1 MFFLDGSVGVVQ
13 FYLEKERMS
22 FKYSVLKKAVKIIN
36 MRKMFDDSP
45 ENLVARAKK
54 QNSNTPIPEL
64 ADKDFDISRIDVMGF
79 PVIKMI
85 HKSKS
90 EKANLFIIG
99 GGRNLS
105 ALLLKFPNAF
115 GTGVDYSELSV
126 KKARDYNRV
135 LIEDNRCDVVQG
147 DVSALKLKRNNY
159 DLATAFETIYFW
171 PGLEKCFAQVA
182 STLKRGSTFMIVN
195 ESDGN
200 DRPSKKYEKIIEGMK
215 VYTADQ
221 IAVALQR
228 AGFGNI
234 RVEHHRSKPWIAVY
248 AVKV

>member
-45 ENLVARAKK
+45 ENLVVRAKK

-99 GGRNLS
+99 GGMIKCPRPGSIKKALKIAKLTDLDLYIPLLS
-105 ALLLKFPNAF
+105 ALH
-115 GTGVDYSELSV
+115 GLSGH
-126 KKARDYNRV
+126 
-135 LIEDNRCDVVQG
+135 QG
-147 DVSALKLKRNNY
+147 L
-159 DLATAFETIYFW
+159 
-171 PGLEKCFAQVA
+171 
-182 STLKRGSTFMIVN
+182 
-195 ESDGN
+195 
-200 DRPSKKYEKIIEGMK
+200 
-215 VYTADQ
+215 
-221 IAVALQR
+221 
-228 AGFGNI
+228 
-234 RVEHHRSKPWIAVY
+234 
-248 AVKV
+248 